1 MRVLLFPILLLL
13 WPLAE
18 IAGFVLMG
26 HLVGLWGTLGL
37 VIGSVV
43 LGAFL
48 LRMQG
53 MHLLRQLSAMGRQG
67 QMPGRE
73 LVSGGMM
80 VVAAILLL
88 VPGFLTDILGLLLLI
103 PFVRNIIWFQVGRR
117 VVVVRPGSDG
127 MARTRP
133 REPVRTPGDGVAGPV
148 IDLEEQDFSRDPSSP
163 WTRGKPGDQ

>member
-37 VIGSVV
+37 VIGTAV
-43 LGAFL
+43 LGALL

-53 MHLLRQLSAMGRQG
+53 MHLLRQLSSMGRQR

-73 LVSGGMM
+73 LVNGGML

-88 VPGFLTDILGLLLLI
+88 LPGFLTDILGLLLLI
-103 PFVRNIIWFQVGRR
+103 PLVRNIIWSQVGRR
-117 VVVVRPGSDG
+117 VVVVRPGQDEV
-127 MARTRP
+127 MRTTP
-133 REPVRTPGDGVAGPV
+133 RAPDRAPQDAPAGPV
-148 IDLEEQDFSRDPSSP
+148 IDLDEQEFRRDPSSP
-163 WTRGKPGDQ
+163 WSRGREDDK

>member
-1 MRVLLFPILLLL
+1 MRVLLFPILLLV

-37 VIGSVV
+37 VIGSAVI
-43 LGAFL
+43 GALL

-73 LVSGGMM
+73 LVNGGMM

-88 VPGFLTDILGLLLLI
+88 LPGFLTDILGLLLLI
-103 PFVRNIIWFQVGRR
+103 PLVRNVIWSQVGRR
-117 VVVVRPGSDG
+117 FVVVRPGRDEV
-127 MARTRP
+127 MRTRP
-133 REPVRTPGDGVAGPV
+133 REPSAAPQDKTAGPV
-148 IDLEEQDFSRDPSSP
+148 IDLEEQEFRRDPTSPWSRD
-163 WTRGKPGDQ
+163 RGDDR